1 MEGGYVYLPSWVREI
16 GSMLQLM
23 PLLIV
28 PFVGVIQTCRYF
40 LHGPDDLFDRLEM
53 LYRPNFNSRLSS
65 SSTSTAGRGA
75 GRGRGGN
82 QDVVLTNFSAS
93 ATTPTPPQAN
103 DPPPKYTPPPS
114 YSTATGAR
122 IARMLRQ
129 SFRRSVRRLQSGLS
143 SSSPHWKPPQA
154 SGPPPPDYATVI
166 IESSRGVPGVP
177 PHQHHEGHHHHHHTR
192 ERSDPEQLYC
202 DPTDAISFEMVSP
215 PRIQPEE
222 LGAFS
227 LQVNLPAQSISSD
240 PDLPD
245 FMDFPSLQ
253 RRSIRSS
260 GRVLAL
266 GVDMGALQRTD
277 SEAVLVETAESI
289 HADSADEEESLATI
303 EVRSISED
311 GFGPAEYVES
321 GDEADRGEVELEAV
335 NPHVHVLRQDHHGG
349 GQHGVLRQDHH
360 GAGHHGQVIT
370 INMDTTSSVI

>member
-1 MEGGYVYLPSWVREI
+1 M
-16 GSMLQLM
+16 
-23 PLLIV
+23 
-28 PFVGVIQTCRYF
+28 
-40 LHGPDDLFDRLEM
+40 
-53 LYRPNFNSRLSS
+53 
-65 SSTSTAGRGA
+65 
-75 GRGRGGN
+75 
-82 QDVVLTNFSAS
+82 
-93 ATTPTPPQAN
+93 
-103 DPPPKYTPPPS
+103 
-114 YSTATGAR
+114 
-122 IARMLRQ
+122 
-129 SFRRSVRRLQSGLS
+129 
-143 SSSPHWKPPQA
+143 
-154 SGPPPPDYATVI
+154 
-166 IESSRGVPGVP
+166 
-177 PHQHHEGHHHHHHTR
+177 R

-215 PRIQPEE
+215 PRNQQED

-227 LQVNLPAQSISSD
+227 LQVNLPSQTTNSSD

-266 GVDMGALQRTD
+266 GVGMGALQRTD

-289 HADSADEEESLATI
+289 HADSADEEDAI

-335 NPHVHVLRQDHHGG
+335 NPHVILRERGG
-349 GQHGVLRQDHH
+349 
-360 GAGHHGQVIT
+360 HGQVIT